1 MGILITEKVVISVFS
16 FGEHQEIRQ
25 SFNIQKPTSKKE
37 LKLPVGKDKFFVSEI
52 GNPYTQGDEFD
63 TNMYQEGD
71 ENG

>member
-37 LKLPVGKDKFFVSEI
+37 LKFFVSEI
-52 GNPYTQGDEFD
+52 ENPYTQGDEFD
-63 TNMYQEGD
+63 TNMY
-71 ENG
+71 